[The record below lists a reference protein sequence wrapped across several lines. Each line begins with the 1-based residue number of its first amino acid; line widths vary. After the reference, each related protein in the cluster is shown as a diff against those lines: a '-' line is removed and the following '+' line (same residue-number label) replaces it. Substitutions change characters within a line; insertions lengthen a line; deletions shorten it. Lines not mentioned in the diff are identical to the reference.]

1 MTIIDI
7 AAALM
12 IVNCKGTVKAAID
25 GLAVVF
31 QKGRFVAES
40 MYKPELSQ

>member
-12 IVNCKGTVKAAID
+12 IANCKGTVKTAID

-31 QKGRFVAES
+31 QKGRFVTES